1 MNIISFFLILIL
13 IPFILI
19 PFVDEKKQRMMLL
32 TAEFIIF
39 LLTGYYAIEALLG
52 YPTIFQLEGSTI
64 IPSVS
69 IVLDP
74 LAAWFILL
82 INFTFLT
89 GALYGSQYMKN
100 YAGRKNSLSIHWMS
114 YLMTHAGLLAVC
126 VVQNMLMFLV
136 VWEIMA
142 IGSFFLVIFESEKA
156 KTLKA
161 GMNYLIQ
168 SHIGILLLMIAFGW
182 VYAETSSFSFAA
194 IRTFGQQSSSI
205 QSFFLMLLFF
215 SGFAFKAG
223 FVPFHTWLPHAHPAA
238 PAHVSGVMSG
248 VLIKIGIYGM
258 LRMILFLPEASLL
271 IGIFILLISLFTG
284 IYGVMLAIVQHNLK
298 TLLAYHSI
306 ENIGII
312 GMGIGIGSIGIGI
325 HNVPLAAFGFAGAL
339 LHTLNHSLFKSLLFY
354 GAGNVYQA
362 THTVNIESLGGL
374 IHKMP
379 KTAFL
384 FLIASLAISG
394 LPPFNG
400 FVSEFLIYS
409 GLMNGM
415 IHGWFFYILVF
426 AISILSL
433 SLIGGLAILC
443 FTKAF
448 GTIFLG
454 TPRQSFQHEPSERS
468 TFTLIPMVAIVALI
482 VTIGIFPAVFIHA
495 LWLPVQQF
503 IPVVPISMN
512 DSILSSL
519 DVIQHVGLASLV
531 FLALAGFIWLIRY
544 QWTKKAV
551 VQRGETWGCGYEA
564 PNVKMQYTASSFV
577 RTYRKLAEPI
587 LQFHKK
593 KKEINGIFPEEIY
606 QSTHA
611 LDRIETALIHRPLKW
626 MRYELSRFSFLQ
638 NGSLQFYIMYGLIF
652 IIILIAIPFVSSL
665 YHFLIHF
672 FNPF

>member
-1 MNIISFFLILIL
+1 MNGITLFLIIIL
-13 IPFILI
+13 VAVIMIPFAKEKNQRIILLI
-19 PFVDEKKQRMMLL
+19 TESILFLYTGFYALKALSGTQV
-32 TAEFIIF
+32 EFN
-39 LLTGYYAIEALLG
+39 LA
-52 YPTIFQLEGSTI
+52 GSMVI
-64 IPSVS
+64 QSVP
-69 IVLDP
+69 IVVDP
-74 LAAWFILL
+74 LAAWFILV

-89 GALYGSQYMKN
+89 GALYGTQYMQAYEGKKN
-100 YAGRKNSLSIHWMS
+100 ALSIHWIS
-114 YLMTHAGLLAVC
+114 YVMTHAGLLAVA

-182 VYAETSSFSFAA
+182 VYAETSSFSFDA
-194 IRTFGQQSSSI
+194 IRTFGQKGSMI
-205 QSFFLMLLFF
+205 QNFSLMLLFF

-223 FVPFHTWLPHAHPAA
+223 FVPFHTWLPYAHPAA

-248 VLIKIGIYGM
+248 VLIKIGIFGI
-258 LRMILFLPEASLL
+258 LRMLLLLPEAALF
-271 IGIFILLISLFTG
+271 IGIFILAISLITG

-312 GMGIGIGSIGIGI
+312 GMGIGVGSIGVGI
-325 HNVPLAAFGFAGAL
+325 HNITLIALGFAGAL

-362 THTVNIESLGGL
+362 THTVNIESFGGL
-374 IHKMP
+374 IKKMP
-379 KTAFL
+379 QTAFL

-409 GLMNGM
+409 GLINGM
-415 IHGWFFYILVF
+415 IHGWFFYILLFV
-426 AISILSL
+426 ISILML

-454 TPRQSFQHEPSERS
+454 SPRQSFHHEPKERS
-468 TFTLIPMVAIVALI
+468 IFTLLPMYAIVVFIIA
-482 VTIGIFPAVFIHA
+482 IGIFPSFFVKA
-495 LWLPVQQF
+495 LWLPVQEF
-503 IPVVPISMN
+503 IGIMPLSMN
-512 DSILSSL
+512 ETIGSSL
-519 DVIQHVGLASLV
+519 NVVQHVGLASIV
-531 FLALAGFIWLIRY
+531 FLMIVGLILFVRY
-544 QWTKKAV
+544 QWTKKYASHL
-551 VQRGETWGCGYEA
+551 GETWGCGYEA

-577 RTYRKLAEPI
+577 RTYRKLAEPV

-593 KKEINGIFPEEIY
+593 KKEINGIFPEDIY
-606 QSTHA
+606 QTTHS
-611 LDRIETALIHRPLKW
+611 LDRIETFFIHRPLQW
-626 MRYELSRFSFLQ
+626 LRFELSRFSFLQ
-638 NGSLQFYIMYGLIF
+638 NGSLQFYILYGLIF
-652 IIILIAIPFVSSL
+652 IVVLIAIPIFSSL